1 MKVNTKKLTSI
12 GVLAGISYVL
22 MMVLEFPLP
31 FMPPFLKLDLST
43 VPALIAGF
51 MFGPV
56 AGVLV
61 ALVKDLLHLLSTQTG
76 GVGELA
82 DFICT
87 TVIVVLSSTV
97 YFKNK
102 TRKGALMGL
111 VLGTLGI
118 TVVGA
123 LVNMYILIPFY
134 SKIMPIEAIFDACGN
149 INPYIGSLSTYVLFG
164 AAPFNFIKG
173 VILSAITMLLY
184 KRISKIFR

>member
-1 MKVNTKKLTSI
+1 
-12 GVLAGISYVL
+12 
-22 MMVLEFPLP
+22 
-31 FMPPFLKLDLST
+31 
-43 VPALIAGF
+43 
-51 MFGPV
+51 
-56 AGVLV
+56 
-61 ALVKDLLHLLSTQTG
+61 
-76 GVGELA
+76 
-82 DFICT
+82 
-87 TVIVVLSSTV
+87 
-97 YFKNK
+97 
-102 TRKGALMGL
+102 MGL
-111 VLGTLGI
+111 VLGTFGI